1 MKVKLQTKLM
11 ILGGNLLPVLVGAVS
26 IPNALTQVPAGASA
40 EKMFA
45 TVMLAALPAL
55 VAAAV
60 GALLAL
66 VGGITLLIDTRS
78 AAAPMPLANKVW
90 LGFSA
95 VLPLAFAV
103 LFLVGVVKQS
113 L

>member
-1 MKVKLQTKLM
+1 MKLQTKLM

-26 IPNALTQVPAGASA
+26 IPNALTQVPTEASG
-40 EKMFA
+40 EEMFA

-55 VAAAV
+55 LAAAV

-66 VGGITLLIDTRS
+66 VGGITLLIDSRS
-78 AAAPMPLANKVW
+78 AAVPMPLANKVW

-95 VLPLAFAV
+95 VLPLTFA
-103 LFLVGVVKQS
+103 LIYLVGVVRQS